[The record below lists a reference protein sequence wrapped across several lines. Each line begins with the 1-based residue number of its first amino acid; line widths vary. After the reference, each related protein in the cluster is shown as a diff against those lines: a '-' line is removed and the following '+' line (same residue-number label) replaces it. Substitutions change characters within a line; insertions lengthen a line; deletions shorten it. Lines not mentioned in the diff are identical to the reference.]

1 MRRTRLTWFAL
12 GAATSAIAS
21 IATSV
26 AFSSGDKLQP
36 YLSVSERVLT
46 LEEIDQFEAI
56 AQTSGAL
63 LRECG
68 AKQFYMKDA
77 NGLDGVPFSLIK
89 INKENDIAIHCVFER
104 ARVAG
109 YPLHIQMISDQD
121 AQTH

>member
-1 MRRTRLTWFAL
+1 MRTRLTWFAL
-12 GAATSAIAS
+12 GAETSAIAS
-21 IATSV
+21 IAASV
-26 AFSSGDKLQP
+26 VFSSGDKLQP
-36 YLSVSERVLT
+36 YLSVSERALT
-46 LEEIDQFEAI
+46 PEEIDEFEAI

-89 INKENDIAIHCVFER
+89 IKKENDIAIQSVFER
-104 ARVAG
+104 ARVEG
-109 YPLHIQMISDQD
+109 YPLHIQIISDQD

>member
-1 MRRTRLTWFAL
+1 MRNRLTWFAL

-21 IATSV
+21 IAASV

-36 YLSVSERVLT
+36 YLSVSERAPT
-46 LEEIDQFEAI
+46 PEEIDEFEAI

-63 LRECG
+63 LRECE

-89 INKENDIAIHCVFER
+89 IKKENDIAIQCVFER
-104 ARVAG
+104 ARVEG
-109 YPLHIQMISDQD
+109 YPLHIQIISDQD